1 MQNHQENP
9 ATLEEI
15 VFQNRNK
22 SYGAYSLRTD
32 YQNVIKKSLLIGI
45 SIFGLAVLTPMLW
58 AKVESKMERQII
70 ATVIDVEIA
79 EPPKEIEQPKIE
91 TPPPIEPD
99 PIVIRSQIRFT
110 EPKIVDDSQVTE
122 LPPDDDELNKAV
134 NIGTENLIGKDE
146 PIPTEDPDAIK
157 ATQPEMPVA
166 VETEEK
172 DKVFISVEQN
182 PEFAG
187 GMNALLKFL
196 QKNLRYPSPAVN
208 ANVMGKV
215 YMQFLVGQDG
225 NISKVDVVK
234 GIGFGCDEEAER
246 VVKLM
251 PKWSPGRQSGRAVA
265 VKFTLPISF
274 QLTE

>member
-58 AKVESKMERQII
+58 AKVGSKEKVVVIANVMDII
-70 ATVIDVEIA
+70 
-79 EPPKEIEQPKIE
+79 EPPKDVVKPIEPI
-91 TPPPIEPD
+91 TPPP
-99 PIVIRSQIRFT
+99 
-110 EPKIVDDSQVTE
+110 PKVEEVKVKMIDFSNLEIVDTE
-122 LPPDDDELNKAV
+122 EEIP
-134 NIGTENLIGKDE
+134 
-146 PIPTEDPDAIK
+146 PIPDQDLLNNTDAKIGDKTQDGEVMEIPVDDPDAFK
-157 ATQPEMPVA
+157 STQPEMPVA

-172 DKVFISVEQN
+172 DKIFLSVEQN

-196 QKNLRYPSPAVN
+196 QKNLHYPTPAVN
-208 ANVMGKV
+208 ANVTGKV
-215 YMQFLVGQDG
+215 YMQFVVGQDG
-225 NISKVDVVK
+225 NISKVDVLK
-234 GIGFGCDEEAER
+234 GIGFGCDEEAQR
-246 VVKLM
+246 VVRLM
-251 PKWSPGRQSGRAVA
+251 PKWSPGRQSGRAVS

-274 QLTE
+274 QLAE

>member
-45 SIFGLAVLTPMLW
+45 SIFGLAVLMPMLW
-58 AKVESKMERQII
+58 AKVDKDGII
-70 ATVIDVEIA
+70 VVNANPDKFKFE
-79 EPPKEIEQPKIE
+79 EPPKEDVV
-91 TPPPIEPD
+91 PPIEKPPVEPEPEV
-99 PIVIRSQIRFT
+99 PIATQKYLAP
-110 EPKIVDDSQVTE
+110 EIV
-122 LPPDDDELNKAV
+122 PDDHETEVIKDQEELSKLDIQIGSEDKEGV
-134 NIGTENLIGKDE
+134 NE

-166 VETEEK
+166 VETNEK
-172 DKVFISVEQN
+172 NQVFITVEQN

-196 QKNLRYPSPAVN
+196 QKNLHYPTPAAN
-208 ANVMGKV
+208 AGVGGKV
-215 YMQFLVGQDG
+215 YMQFVVGQDG
-225 NISKVDVVK
+225 NISKVDVLK

-274 QLTE
+274 QLSE

>member
-1 MQNHQENP
+1 MQNHPENP
-9 ATLEEI
+9 VSLEEI

-58 AKVESKMERQII
+58 AKVESKMEKQVI
-70 ATVIDVEIA
+70 ATVTDVVILPPPEKI
-79 EPPKEIEQPKIE
+79 EPPKIE
-91 TPPPIEPD
+91 TPPPVEPE
-99 PIVIRSQIRFT
+99 PEVRSQIRFT

-122 LPPDDDELNKAV
+122 LPPDQDDLNKAI
-134 NIGTENLIGKDE
+134 NIGTKDVVGVDE
-146 PIPTEDPDAIK
+146 PIPTEDPDATK
-157 ATQPEMPVA
+157 TNQPEMPVE
-166 VETEEK
+166 VKIEDNNVHIT
-172 DKVFISVEQN
+172 VEQN

-196 QKNLRYPSPAVN
+196 QKNLHYPTPAVN
-208 ANVMGKV
+208 ANVSGKV
-215 YMQFLVGQDG
+215 YMQFVVGQDG
-225 NISKVDVVK
+225 NISKVDVLK
-234 GIGFGCDEEAER
+234 GIGFGCDEEAQR

-274 QLTE
+274 QLAE

>member
-22 SYGAYSLRTD
+22 SYGAYSLHTD

>member
-1 MQNHQENP
+1 MENHPDNL

-22 SYGAYSLRTD
+22 SYGAYSLRID

-45 SIFGLAVLTPMLW
+45 SIFVLAVLTPMLW
-58 AKVESKMERQII
+58 AKVESKIGREVI
-70 ATVIDVEIA
+70 ATVIKVDIS
-79 EPPKEIEQPKIE
+79 EPPKEVEPPKIE
-91 TPPPIEPD
+91 TPPPVEPE
-99 PIVIRSQIRFT
+99 PEVRSQIRYT
-110 EPKIVDDSQVTE
+110 EPKIVDDSKPTE
-122 LPPDDDELNKAV
+122 LPPDQDDLDKAI
-134 NIGTENLIGKDE
+134 NIGTQNVVGVDE

-166 VETEEK
+166 VESAEK

-196 QKNLRYPSPAVN
+196 QKNLRYPTPAVN
-208 ANVMGKV
+208 ANVGGKV
-215 YMQFLVGQDG
+215 YMQFVVGQDG
-225 NISKVDVVK
+225 NISKVDVLK
-234 GIGFGCDEEAER
+234 GIGFGCDEEAQR

-274 QLTE
+274 QLSE

>member
-1 MQNHQENP
+1 MENHPDNL

-22 SYGAYSLRTD
+22 SYGAYSLRID

-45 SIFGLAVLTPMLW
+45 SIFVLAVLTPMLW
-58 AKVESKMERQII
+58 AKVESKIGREVI
-70 ATVIDVEIA
+70 ATVIKVDIS
-79 EPPKEIEQPKIE
+79 EPPKEIEPPKIE
-91 TPPPIEPD
+91 TPPPVEPE
-99 PIVIRSQIRFT
+99 PEVRSQIRYT
-110 EPKIVDDSQVTE
+110 EPKIVDDSKPTE
-122 LPPDDDELNKAV
+122 LPPDQDDLNKAI
-134 NIGTENLIGKDE
+134 NIGTQNVVGVDE

-166 VETEEK
+166 VESAEK

-196 QKNLRYPSPAVN
+196 QKNLRYPTPAVN
-208 ANVMGKV
+208 ANVGGKV
-215 YMQFLVGQDG
+215 YMQFVVGQDG
-225 NISKVDVVK
+225 NISKVDVLK
-234 GIGFGCDEEAER
+234 GIGFGCDEEAQR

-274 QLTE
+274 QLSE

>member
-45 SIFGLAVLTPMLW
+45 GIFGLAVLTPMLW
-58 AKVESKMERQII
+58 AKVESKEKVVVI
-70 ATVIDVEIA
+70 ATVMDII
-79 EPPKEIEQPKIE
+79 EPPKEEIKPIEPV
-91 TPPPIEPD
+91 TPPPLKVEEVKVKMIDFRNLE
-99 PIVIRSQIRFT
+99 
-110 EPKIVDDSQVTE
+110 IVDTE
-122 LPPDDDELNKAV
+122 EEIP
-134 NIGTENLIGKDE
+134 
-146 PIPTEDPDAIK
+146 PIPDQDLLNNTDAKIGDKNQDGEVMDIPVEDPDAIK
-157 ATQPEMPVA
+157 ANQPEMPVA
-166 VETEEK
+166 AVTEEK
-172 DKVFISVEQN
+172 NQVFITVEQN

-196 QKNLRYPSPAVN
+196 QKNLRYPTPAVN

-215 YMQFLVGQDG
+215 YMQFVVGQDG
-225 NISKVDVVK
+225 NISKVDVLK
-234 GIGFGCDEEAER
+234 GIGFGCDEEAQR

-265 VKFTLPISF
+265 VRFTLPISF
-274 QLTE
+274 QLAE

>member
-15 VFQNRNK
+15 IFQHRNK

-45 SIFGLAVLTPMLW
+45 IIFGLAVLTPMLW
-58 AKVESKMERQII
+58 AKVDIGDI
-70 ATVIDVEIA
+70 TVVEASPQDLMIPPPPEQVLPI
-79 EPPKEIEQPKIE
+79 EPVTPPPPKIE
-91 TPPPIEPD
+91 EVKVKTIDFSNLEIVDTDEEIPPIPD
-99 PIVIRSQIRFT
+99 QDLLNT
-110 EPKIVDDSQVTE
+110 TDAKIGDKTQDGEVMEIPVD
-122 LPPDDDELNKAV
+122 
-134 NIGTENLIGKDE
+134 
-146 PIPTEDPDAIK
+146 DPDAIK

-166 VETEEK
+166 IVTD
-172 DKVFISVEQN
+172 DKNQIFITVEQN

-196 QKNLRYPSPAVN
+196 QKNLHYPAPAVN
-208 ANVMGKV
+208 SGIMGKV
-215 YMQFLVGQDG
+215 YMQFVVGQDG
-225 NISKVDVVK
+225 NISKVDVLK

-274 QLTE
+274 QLAE

>member
-1 MQNHQENP
+1 MQNHPENP

-15 VFQNRNK
+15 VFQHRNK
-22 SYGAYSLRTD
+22 SYGAYSLRND

-58 AKVESKMERQII
+58 AKVEIGGVIVVEASPQDLII
-70 ATVIDVEIA
+70 PLPPEQVLPI
-79 EPPKEIEQPKIE
+79 EPV
-91 TPPPIEPD
+91 TPPP
-99 PIVIRSQIRFT
+99 
-110 EPKIVDDSQVTE
+110 PKVEEVKIKMIDFSNLEIVDTNE
-122 LPPDDDELNKAV
+122 EIPPIPDQDLLNTTDAK
-134 NIGTENLIGKDE
+134 IGDKNQEGE
-146 PIPTEDPDAIK
+146 VMEIPTEDPDAAK
-157 ATQPEMPVA
+157 ANQPEMPIEVKIEDNN
-166 VETEEK
+166 VHIT
-172 DKVFISVEQN
+172 VEQN

-196 QKNLRYPSPAVN
+196 QKNLRYPTPAVN

-215 YMQFLVGQDG
+215 YMQFVVGQDG
-225 NISKVDVVK
+225 NISKVDVLK
-234 GIGFGCDEEAER
+234 GIGFGCDEEAQR

-274 QLTE
+274 QLAE

>member
-1 MQNHQENP
+1 MQNYPENP
-9 ATLEEI
+9 ATLEEF

-45 SIFGLAVLTPMLW
+45 SIFGLTVLTPMLW
-58 AKVESKMERQII
+58 AKVESKINKEVI
-70 ATVIDVEIA
+70 ATVTQFDIP
-79 EPPKEIEQPKIE
+79 EPPKEIEHPKIE
-91 TPPPIEPD
+91 TPLPIKPEPE
-99 PIVIRSQIRFT
+99 VRSQIRFT

-122 LPPDDDELNKAV
+122 LPPDQDDLNKAV
-134 NIGTENLIGKDE
+134 NIGTENVEGKDE
-146 PIPTEDPDAIK
+146 PIPTEDPDATKGKEI
-157 ATQPEMPVA
+157 EMPVA
-166 VETEEK
+166 IVTE
-172 DKVFISVEQN
+172 DKNQVFITVEQN

-215 YMQFLVGQDG
+215 YMQFVVGQDG
-225 NISKVDVVK
+225 NISKVDVLK

-274 QLTE
+274 QLSE

>member
-1 MQNHQENP
+1 MQNHSENLE
-9 ATLEEI
+9 TLEEI
-15 VFQNRNK
+15 IFQNRNK
-22 SYGAYSLRTD
+22 SYGAYSLRID

-58 AKVESKMERQII
+58 AKVTSKEKVVVI
-70 ATVIDVEIA
+70 ANVMDVI
-79 EPPKEIEQPKIE
+79 EPPKEVVKPIEPVTPPPPKIE
-91 TPPPIEPD
+91 EVKVKMIDFSNLEIVDTDEEIPPIPD
-99 PIVIRSQIRFT
+99 QDLLNST
-110 EPKIVDDSQVTE
+110 DAKIGDKTQDGEVME
-122 LPPDDDELNKAV
+122 
-134 NIGTENLIGKDE
+134 
-146 PIPTEDPDAIK
+146 IPVEDPDALK

-172 DKVFISVEQN
+172 NQVFITVEQN

-196 QKNLRYPSPAVN
+196 QKNLRYPTPAVN

-215 YMQFLVGQDG
+215 YMQFVVGQDG
-225 NISKVDVVK
+225 NISKVDVLK
-234 GIGFGCDEEAER
+234 GIGFGCDEEAQR

-274 QLTE
+274 QLSE

>member
-1 MQNHQENP
+1 MQNHQEVP

-45 SIFGLAVLTPMLW
+45 SVFGLAVLTPMLW
-58 AKVESKMERQII
+58 AKVGSKENIVVI
-70 ATVIDVEIA
+70 ADVMDIT
-79 EPPKEIEQPKIE
+79 EPPKEVVKPIEPI
-91 TPPPIEPD
+91 TPPP
-99 PIVIRSQIRFT
+99 
-110 EPKIVDDSQVTE
+110 PKVEEVKVKTIDFSNLQIVDTE
-122 LPPDDDELNKAV
+122 KEIP
-134 NIGTENLIGKDE
+134 
-146 PIPTEDPDAIK
+146 PIPDQDLLNNTDAKIGDKTQDGEVMEIPVNDPDALK

-172 DKVFISVEQN
+172 DKIFLSVEQN

-196 QKNLRYPSPAVN
+196 QKNLRYPTPAVN

-215 YMQFLVGQDG
+215 YMQFVVGQDG

-234 GIGFGCDEEAER
+234 GIGFGCDEEAQR

-274 QLTE
+274 QLAE

>member
-1 MQNHQENP
+1 MQNHQGNP
-9 ATLEEI
+9 VTLEEF

-58 AKVESKMERQII
+58 AKVESKVDKEVI
-70 ATVIDVEIA
+70 ATVTDVDIL
-79 EPPKEIEQPKIE
+79 PPPEKVEQPKIV
-91 TPPPIEPD
+91 TPPPVEPD
-99 PIVIRSQIRFT
+99 PIVRSQMRFV
-110 EPKIVDDSQVTE
+110 EPEIVEDPKNVE
-122 LPPDDDELNKAV
+122 LPPDHDELNKAV
-134 NIGTENLIGKDE
+134 NIGTENVIGKDE
-146 PIPTEDPDAIK
+146 PIPTEDPDATKGKDI
-157 ATQPEMPVA
+157 EMPVA
-166 VETEEK
+166 IETEER
-172 DKVFISVEQN
+172 DKIFLHVEQN

-215 YMQFLVGQDG
+215 YMQFVVGQDG

-274 QLTE
+274 QLAE

>member
-9 ATLEEI
+9 ATLEEF

-22 SYGAYSLRTD
+22 SYGAYSLRID

-58 AKVESKMERQII
+58 AKVESKFDREVI
-70 ATVIDVEIA
+70 ATVSSYDIP
-79 EPPKEIEQPKIE
+79 EPPKEIEPPKIE
-91 TPPPIEPD
+91 TPPPVQPEPE
-99 PIVIRSQIRFT
+99 VRSQIRFT
-110 EPKIVDDSQVTE
+110 EPEIVDDSKPTE
-122 LPPDDDELNKAV
+122 LPPDQDDLNKAV
-134 NIGTENLIGKDE
+134 NIGTENVVGKDE
-146 PIPTEDPDAIK
+146 PIPTEDPDAVKGKEID
-157 ATQPEMPVA
+157 MPVA
-166 VETEEK
+166 VEIEEK
-172 DKVFISVEQN
+172 DKIFLSVEQN

-196 QKNLRYPSPAVN
+196 QKNLHYPTPAVN
-208 ANVMGKV
+208 ANIMGKV
-215 YMQFLVGQDG
+215 YMQFVVGQDG
-225 NISKVDVVK
+225 NISRVDVMK

-274 QLTE
+274 QLAE

>member
-1 MQNHQENP
+1 MENHPDNL

-22 SYGAYSLRTD
+22 SYGAYSLRID

-45 SIFGLAVLTPMLW
+45 SIFVLAVLTPMLW
-58 AKVESKMERQII
+58 AKVESKIGREVI
-70 ATVIDVEIA
+70 ATVIKVDIS
-79 EPPKEIEQPKIE
+79 EPPKEIEPPKIE
-91 TPPPIEPD
+91 TPPPVEPE
-99 PIVIRSQIRFT
+99 PEVRSQIRYT
-110 EPKIVDDSQVTE
+110 EPKIVDDSKPTE
-122 LPPDDDELNKAV
+122 LPPDQDDLNKAI
-134 NIGTENLIGKDE
+134 NIGTQNVVGVDE

-157 ATQPEMPVA
+157 AAQPEIPVA
-166 VETEEK
+166 VESAEK
-172 DKVFISVEQN
+172 DKIFISVEQN

-196 QKNLRYPSPAVN
+196 QKNLRYPTPAVN
-208 ANVMGKV
+208 ANVGGKV
-215 YMQFLVGQDG
+215 YMQFVVGQDG
-225 NISKVDVVK
+225 NISKVDVLK
-234 GIGFGCDEEAER
+234 GIGFGCDEEAQR

-274 QLTE
+274 QLSE

>member
-1 MQNHQENP
+1 MQNHSENLE
-9 ATLEEI
+9 TLEEI

-22 SYGAYSLRTD
+22 SYGAYSLRID

-58 AKVESKMERQII
+58 AKVTSKEKVVVI
-70 ATVIDVEIA
+70 ANVMDVI
-79 EPPKEIEQPKIE
+79 EPPKEVVKPIEPVTPPPPKIE
-91 TPPPIEPD
+91 EVKVKMIDFSNLEIVDTDEEIPPIPD
-99 PIVIRSQIRFT
+99 QDLLNST
-110 EPKIVDDSQVTE
+110 DAKIGDKTQDGEVME
-122 LPPDDDELNKAV
+122 
-134 NIGTENLIGKDE
+134 
-146 PIPTEDPDAIK
+146 IPVEDPDALK

-172 DKVFISVEQN
+172 DKIFLSVEQN

-196 QKNLRYPSPAVN
+196 QKNLRYPTPAVN

-215 YMQFLVGQDG
+215 YMQFVVGQDG
-225 NISKVDVVK
+225 NISKVDILK
-234 GIGFGCDEEAER
+234 GIGFGCDEEAQR

-251 PKWSPGRQSGRAVA
+251 PKWSPGRQSGRAVT

-274 QLTE
+274 QLSE

>member
-1 MQNHQENP
+1 MQNHQENL

-45 SIFGLAVLTPMLW
+45 GIFGLAVLTPMLW
-58 AKVESKMERQII
+58 AKVKDKERVIVIAQVMDII
-70 ATVIDVEIA
+70 
-79 EPPKEIEQPKIE
+79 EPPKEVVKPIEPV
-91 TPPPIEPD
+91 TPPP
-99 PIVIRSQIRFT
+99 
-110 EPKIVDDSQVTE
+110 PKVEEVKIKMIDFRNLEIVDT
-122 LPPDDDELNKAV
+122 DEE
-134 NIGTENLIGKDE
+134 IP
-146 PIPTEDPDAIK
+146 PIPDQDLLNNTDAKIGDKTQDGEVMEIPVDDPDAVKGKEID
-157 ATQPEMPVA
+157 MPVA

-172 DKVFISVEQN
+172 DKIFLSVEQN

-196 QKNLRYPSPAVN
+196 QKNLHYPTPAVN
-208 ANVMGKV
+208 ANVTGKV
-215 YMQFLVGQDG
+215 FMQFIVAQDG
-225 NISKVDVVK
+225 NISKVDVLK

-274 QLTE
+274 QLAE

>member
-1 MQNHQENP
+1 MENHPDNL

-22 SYGAYSLRTD
+22 SYGAYSLRID

-45 SIFGLAVLTPMLW
+45 SIFVLAVLTPMLW
-58 AKVESKMERQII
+58 AKVESKIGREVI
-70 ATVIDVEIA
+70 ATVIKVDIS
-79 EPPKEIEQPKIE
+79 EPPKEVEPPKIE
-91 TPPPIEPD
+91 TPPPVEPK
-99 PIVIRSQIRFT
+99 PEVRSQIRYT
-110 EPKIVDDSQVTE
+110 EPKIVDDSKPTE
-122 LPPDDDELNKAV
+122 LPPDQDDLNKAI
-134 NIGTENLIGKDE
+134 NIGTQNVVGVDE

-166 VETEEK
+166 VESAEK

-196 QKNLRYPSPAVN
+196 QKNLRYPTPAVN
-208 ANVMGKV
+208 ANVGGKV
-215 YMQFLVGQDG
+215 YMQFVVGQDG
-225 NISKVDVVK
+225 NISKVDVLK
-234 GIGFGCDEEAER
+234 GIGFGCDEEAQR

-274 QLTE
+274 QLSE

>member
-1 MQNHQENP
+1 MQNHSENLE
-9 ATLEEI
+9 TLEEI

-22 SYGAYSLRTD
+22 SYGAYSLRID

-58 AKVESKMERQII
+58 AKVTSKEKVVVI
-70 ATVIDVEIA
+70 ANVMDVI
-79 EPPKEIEQPKIE
+79 EPPKEVVKPIEPVTPPPPKIE
-91 TPPPIEPD
+91 EVKVKMIDFSNLEIVDTDEEIPPIPD
-99 PIVIRSQIRFT
+99 QDLLNST
-110 EPKIVDDSQVTE
+110 DAKIGDKTQDGEVME
-122 LPPDDDELNKAV
+122 
-134 NIGTENLIGKDE
+134 
-146 PIPTEDPDAIK
+146 IPVEDPDALK

-172 DKVFISVEQN
+172 DKIFLSVEQN

-196 QKNLRYPSPAVN
+196 QKNLRYPTPAVN

-215 YMQFLVGQDG
+215 YMQFVVGQDG
-225 NISKVDVVK
+225 NISKVDVLK
-234 GIGFGCDEEAER
+234 GIGFGCDEEAQR

-274 QLTE
+274 QLSE

>member
-1 MQNHQENP
+1 MQNHQEVP

-70 ATVIDVEIA
+70 ATVIDVDIA

-91 TPPPIEPD
+91 TPPPVEPD
-99 PIVIRSQIRFT
+99 PIVRSQIRFT

-122 LPPDDDELNKAV
+122 LPPDNDELNKAV

-215 YMQFLVGQDG
+215 YMQFVVGQDG

-274 QLTE
+274 QLAE

>member
-1 MQNHQENP
+1 MQNHQGNP
-9 ATLEEI
+9 VTLEEF

>member
-1 MQNHQENP
+1 MQNHQEVP

-22 SYGAYSLRTD
+22 SYGAYSLRID

-58 AKVESKMERQII
+58 AKVEIGDII
-70 ATVIDVEIA
+70 VVEANPQDLVI
-79 EPPKEIEQPKIE
+79 PPPPEKIEQPKIE
-91 TPPPIEPD
+91 TPPPVEPD
-99 PIVIRSQIRFT
+99 PIVRSQMRFV
-110 EPKIVDDSQVTE
+110 EPEIVDDSKQTE
-122 LPPDDDELNKAV
+122 LPPDQDDLNTAV
-134 NIGTENLIGKDE
+134 NIGTENIEGKDE
-146 PIPTEDPDAIK
+146 PIPTEDPDAVKGKEID
-157 ATQPEMPVA
+157 MPVA
-166 VETEEK
+166 IETE
-172 DKVFISVEQN
+172 DKNQIYIAVEQN

-196 QKNLRYPSPAVN
+196 QKNLRYPTPAVN

-215 YMQFLVGQDG
+215 YMQFVVGQDG
-225 NISKVDVVK
+225 NISKVNVLK
-234 GIGFGCDEEAER
+234 GIGFGCDEEAQR

-274 QLTE
+274 QLAE

>member
-1 MQNHQENP
+1 MQNHPEVP

-22 SYGAYSLRTD
+22 SYGAYSLRID

-45 SIFGLAVLTPMLW
+45 SIFGLAVLAPMLW
-58 AKVESKMERQII
+58 AKVDDRKII
-70 ATVIDVEIA
+70 NVIASPQDLVI
-79 EPPKEIEQPKIE
+79 PPPPEKIEQPKIE
-91 TPPPIEPD
+91 TPPPVEPD
-99 PIVIRSQIRFT
+99 PIVRSQMRFV
-110 EPKIVDDSQVTE
+110 EPEIVDDSKQTE
-122 LPPDDDELNKAV
+122 LPPDQDDLNKAV
-134 NIGTENLIGKDE
+134 NIGTENIEGKDE
-146 PIPTEDPDAIK
+146 PIPTEDPDAVKGKEID
-157 ATQPEMPVA
+157 MPVA
-166 VETEEK
+166 VEAE
-172 DKVFISVEQN
+172 DKNQVFITVEQN

-196 QKNLRYPSPAVN
+196 QKNLRYPTSAVN

-215 YMQFLVGQDG
+215 YMQFVVNQDG
-225 NISKVDVVK
+225 NISKVDVLK
-234 GIGFGCDEEAER
+234 GIGFGCDEEAQR

-274 QLTE
+274 QLAE